1 MLNQKKIFITG
12 GTGSFGSHFLKFLL
26 KNAKPKKITIF
37 SRDELKQ
44 HELKNDPVI
53 KRSSIPIRFLIGDV
67 RDKDR
72 LDFAI
77 LDKPDF
83 VVHASALKQV
93 DTAEYNPTE
102 FINTNIQGAQ
112 NLISSCLRH
121 NIPKV
126 IALSTDKASSPVN
139 LYGTTKLVSD
149 KLFIAAN
156 TYSKKTKLA
165 VVRYGNVNFSRG
177 SVIPILIKQHHEKK
191 PFYLTD
197 PKMTRFCINLEDS
210 IKFVLNSYKKMQGGE
225 MFVPKLKSYR
235 LIDLAR
241 AINSNAKI
249 VFTGIRPGE
258 KIHEEMISITDALN
272 TSEFK
277 NYYVIYPYYK
287 KKNKKI
293 LPQLIKGYSSDRN
306 EFLTIKQLKNII
318 KNYK

>member
-1 MLNQKKIFITG
+1 MLNQKKVFITG
-12 GTGSFGSHFLKFLL
+12 GTGSFGSHFLKYLL
-26 KNAKPKKITIF
+26 KNTRPKKITIF

-44 HELKNDPVI
+44 HELKNDPIV

-83 VVHASALKQV
+83 VIHASALKQV

-102 FINTNIQGAQ
+102 FINTNILGAQ
-112 NLISSCLRH
+112 NLISSCLKH

-126 IALSTDKASSPVN
+126 IALSTDKASSPIN

-177 SVIPILIKQHHEKK
+177 SVIPILIKQHHGKK

-197 PKMTRFCINLEDS
+197 PKMTRFCIDLKDA
-210 IKFVLNSYKKMQGGE
+210 IKLVLNSYKKMQGGE
-225 MFVPKLKSYR
+225 IFVPKLKSYR
-235 LIDLAR
+235 LVDLAK
-241 AINSNAKI
+241 AISENAKI

-258 KIHEEMISITDALN
+258 KIHEEMISITDALS
-272 TSEFK
+272 TSEFN

-287 KKNKKI
+287 KRNKKL
-293 LPQLIKGYSSDRN
+293 LPKLIKGYSSDKN
-306 EFLTIKQLKNII
+306 DFLTVKQLKNII
-318 KNYK
+318 KNFK